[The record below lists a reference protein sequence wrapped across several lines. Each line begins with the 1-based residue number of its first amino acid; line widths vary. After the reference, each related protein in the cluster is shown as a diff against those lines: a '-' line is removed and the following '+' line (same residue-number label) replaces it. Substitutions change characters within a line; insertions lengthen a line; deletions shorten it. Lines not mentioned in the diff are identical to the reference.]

1 MELTREQIITMSKCG
16 NNGVCSPCFRNIEC
30 QLKTEDAIIVRSLA
44 TALLAE
50 MDKPKVWE
58 GAHEWQDRA
67 RVKHYSNSALCAM
80 DETFKDY
87 TRTLPKS
94 RIDEIA
100 EEVANTEFN
109 RDIADRPAFPKRAV
123 VDIIK
128 SAILKD
134 REERGKK

>member
-1 MELTREQIITMSKCG
+1 MELTRVFEKEELLNMQSYYDR
-16 NNGVCSPCFRNIEC
+16 NDCSRRTAKELI
-30 QLKTEDAIIVRSLA
+30 S
-44 TALLAE
+44 ALLAE
-50 MDKPKVWE
+50 MDAPKVWD

-100 EEVANTEFN
+100 EE
-109 RDIADRPAFPKRAV
+109 AFFSMCDTTRTDDDV
-123 VDIIK
+123 IDIIK
-128 SAILKD
+128 YAILQARK
-134 REERGKK
+134 EWEAER

>member
-50 MDKPKVWE
+50 IDKPKIWD
-58 GAHEWQDRA
+58 GAPEKA
-67 RVKHYSNSALCAM
+67 TTAVINYY
-80 DETFKDY
+80 EKDSTGCPFGKEY
-87 TRTLPKS
+87 ARTLPKS

-100 EEVANTEFN
+100 EE
-109 RDIADRPAFPKRAV
+109 ADLGITKDKYSVEQLSKA
-123 VDIIK
+123 IK
-128 SAILKD
+128 NAILKD
-134 REERGKK
+134 REERGEK

>member
-50 MDKPKVWE
+50 IDKPKIWD
-58 GAHEWQDRA
+58 GAPEKA
-67 RVKHYSNSALCAM
+67 TTAVINYY
-80 DETFKDY
+80 EKDSTGCPFGKEY

-100 EEVANTEFN
+100 WEAASHWEGGKEALEK
-109 RDIADRPAFPKRAV
+109 A
-123 VDIIK
+123 IK
-128 SAILKD
+128 SAILQARKEWE
-134 REERGKK
+134 EER

>member
-1 MELTREQIITMSKCG
+1 MELTREEIEKLASYNSATEGQTMYMDEFVARIAK
-16 NNGVCSPCFRNIEC
+16 
-30 QLKTEDAIIVRSLA
+30 QLLR
-44 TALLAE
+44 E

-100 EEVANTEFN
+100 EECV
-109 RDIADRPAFPKRAV
+109 KAV
-123 VDIIK
+123 FEDKAPTVEVFKNAIK

-134 REERGKK
+134 REERGEK

>member
-30 QLKTEDAIIVRSLA
+30 QLKTEDVLLVQSIA

-100 EEVANTEFN
+100 EEAQSTFLDGTNKPL
-109 RDIADRPAFPKRAV
+109 IA
-123 VDIIK
+123 IIK
-128 SAILKD
+128 AAILKD

>member
-1 MELTREQIITMSKCG
+1 MELTRVFEKEELLNMQSYYDR
-16 NNGVCSPCFRNIEC
+16 NDCSRRTAKELI
-30 QLKTEDAIIVRSLA
+30 S
-44 TALLAE
+44 ALLAE

-100 EEVANTEFN
+100 GGAQSLFLDGTNKPLTEV
-109 RDIADRPAFPKRAV
+109 
-123 VDIIK
+123 IK

-134 REERGKK
+134 REERH

>member
-1 MELTREQIITMSKCG
+1 MELTRVFEKEELLNMQSYYDR
-16 NNGVCSPCFRNIEC
+16 NDCSRRTAKELI
-30 QLKTEDAIIVRSLA
+30 S
-44 TALLAE
+44 ALLAE
-50 MDKPKVWE
+50 MDKPKVWD

-100 EEVANTEFN
+100 EECV
-109 RDIADRPAFPKRAV
+109 KAV
-123 VDIIK
+123 FEDKAPTVEVFKNAIK

-134 REERGKK
+134 RETRSEG

>member
-1 MELTREQIITMSKCG
+1 MIVMIAQDELAKELIS
-16 NNGVCSPCFRNIEC
+16 
-30 QLKTEDAIIVRSLA
+30 
-44 TALLAE
+44 ALLAE

-100 EEVANTEFN
+100 EEAAFSSCQY
-109 RDIADRPAFPKRAV
+109 DRKT
-123 VDIIK
+123 
-128 SAILKD
+128 
-134 REERGKK
+134 

>member
-1 MELTREQIITMSKCG
+1 MELTREVIADMATCTERGCLGCK
-16 NNGVCSPCFRNIEC
+16 GVCGRDPVSTGIE
-30 QLKTEDAIIVRSLA
+30 TLA
-44 TALLAE
+44 KQLLAE

-100 EEVANTEFN
+100 EEAQSSFLDGTNKPLTE
-109 RDIADRPAFPKRAV
+109 V
-123 VDIIK
+123 IK

-134 REERGKK
+134 REERH

>member
-1 MELTREQIITMSKCG
+1 MELTREEIEIIARGTGYDLLNETLAK
-16 NNGVCSPCFRNIEC
+16 
-30 QLKTEDAIIVRSLA
+30 QLI
-44 TALLAE
+44 AE

-100 EEVANTEFN
+100 EEAQSSFLDGTNKPLTE
-109 RDIADRPAFPKRAV
+109 V
-123 VDIIK
+123 IK

-134 REERGKK
+134 REERH

>member
-1 MELTREQIITMSKCG
+1 MELTRVFEKEELLNMQSYYDR
-16 NNGVCSPCFRNIEC
+16 NDCSRRTAKELI
-30 QLKTEDAIIVRSLA
+30 S
-44 TALLAE
+44 ALLAE

-87 TRTLPKS
+87 TRIPAKS

-100 EEVANTEFN
+100 ENCWHEINKGITGLPITV
-109 RDIADRPAFPKRAV
+109 
-123 VDIIK
+123 IK
-128 SAILKD
+128 SAILQARK
-134 REERGKK
+134 EWEAER